1 MTESIIE
8 NKEELVQELCTF
20 FECAIHN
27 ILYIRE
33 VFPVGL
39 FKKVKIY
46 NVPVFKC
53 RHPSMIAYV
62 KNIMDSI
69 RPLFIAELV
78 DKLCLVICSDGPSR
92 RPLEQYTFSLK
103 LLPDFQNCT
112 RASLDTFLRSFLLK
126 INVADSMLQPIER
139 NGEELSFYILLHT
152 NSDLDSS
159 HQKRLQG
166 MLENPWVSADEEEK
180 NLFKGANVAPC
191 KTIATQSFQ
200 LQLQVEQIGP
210 VNGSTQ
216 DGVLI

>member
-1 MTESIIE
+1 MTDTSIE
-8 NKEELVQELCTF
+8 NREELIQELCIF

-53 RHPSMIAYV
+53 RHPSVVVYI

-69 RPLFIAELV
+69 RPLFVAELI
-78 DKLCLVICSDGPSR
+78 DKLCLVICRDGPSR
-92 RPLEQYTFSLK
+92 KPLEQFTFSLK
-103 LLPDFQNCT
+103 LLPDFRNCT

-139 NGEELSFYILLHT
+139 DGNDISFYVLLHT
-152 NSDLDSS
+152 NSDLDSA
-159 HQKRLQG
+159 HQRRLQG
-166 MLENPWVSADEEEK
+166 MLENPWVSADDEEK
-180 NLFKGANVAPC
+180 VLFKGANVAPC
-191 KTIATQSFQ
+191 KTITTQSFQ
-200 LQLQVEQIGP
+200 LQLHVEQIS
-210 VNGSTQ
+210 VDSK
-216 DGVLI
+216 V